1 MVDREPCPY
10 RILDDAGGAF
20 VFGSAGGTLWH
31 SIGGYRNSPSGSK
44 LKGTMYRITTRVP
57 KIAGAFGIWG
67 ILFASY
73 DCSFAHIRNVD
84 DAWNAIGSGA
94 LTGAT
99 LAARSGTRAMVAS
112 SVIGGTLLAIIEGA
126 GILLNRYITVNAVH

>member
-10 RILDDAGGAF
+10 RILDDAGSAF
-20 VFGSAGGTLWH
+20 IFGSAGGTLWH
-31 SIGGYRNSPSGSK
+31 SIGGYRNSPYGSK
-44 LKGTMYRITTRVP
+44 LKGIIYRVTTKVP
-57 KIAGAFGIWG
+57 KTAGAFGIWG

-73 DCSFAHIRNVD
+73 DCSFAHIRSVD

-99 LAARSGTRAMVAS
+99 LSARSGARAMIAS
-112 SVIGGTLLAIIEGA
+112 SVIGSTLLATIEVGSV
-126 GILLNRYITVNAVH
+126 LLNRYITVNS